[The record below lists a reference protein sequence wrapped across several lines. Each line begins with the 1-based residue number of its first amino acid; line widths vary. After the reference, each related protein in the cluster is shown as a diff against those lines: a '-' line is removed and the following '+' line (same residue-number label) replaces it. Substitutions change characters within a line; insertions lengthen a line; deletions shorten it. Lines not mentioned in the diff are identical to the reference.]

1 MAQTSGAIKLAK
13 LRGLMEA
20 VQVGG
25 IKGKGL
31 QALIINSDDAHQSE
45 YLREHDKR
53 LRFISGF
60 TGSFGTAVIT
70 PHKASLW
77 TDGRYYMQA
86 LAEFDPPEAWTLMR
100 EGSLDTPTRA
110 AWLVS
115 NLPPKSTVGADA
127 NLMSYTE
134 WAILHTSLTA
144 AGHCLMPLEEN
155 LIDKVW
161 GSDQSTATGNVVVP
175 HPLQFS
181 GCSASK
187 KVESCKETMN
197 KNKVK
202 ALVITALDEVA
213 YILNLRGSDIPY
225 NPVFFAYV
233 ILTLDDL
240 HLFIDKSR
248 LSEKAQ
254 QQLVDEKVNV
264 VYHSY
269 EDIHTFLKEIANS
282 CTNDEKVWISNGS
295 SYALHADCGE
305 VKKHTAVTPINIM
318 KAVKNDVEIEGMKA
332 AHIRDAVALVKY
344 FAWLEDKIKNKKE
357 TITEISGATQLENF
371 RKEQEYFV
379 GLSFPTISSVGPHG
393 AIIHYLPT
401 PKTDVPI
408 TEKEVYLC
416 DSGAQYRDGTT
427 DVTRTLHFGNPTN
440 FEREC
445 FTRVFKG
452 QCRLSTSIF
461 PLMVQGNYLD
471 TLARENL
478 WSVGLNYLHGT
489 GHGVGSYLNVH
500 EGPIGISW
508 RPYPDDPGLQPG
520 MFLSN
525 EPGYY
530 EDEKFGV
537 RLENIELVV
546 KANTPYN
553 HKNRGFLTF
562 ETVTLVP
569 IHTKLLDL
577 SLLTDNE
584 IEYLNNYHLRCWN
597 TLRPLLQGPENAP
610 ALEWLQKETRPISK

>member
-25 IKGKGL
+25 IKGKSL
-31 QALIINSDDAHQSE
+31 QALIVNSDDAHQSE

-53 LRFISGF
+53 LSFISGF
-60 TGSFGTAVIT
+60 TGSFGTAIIT
-70 PHKASLW
+70 PHKALLW

-134 WAILHTSLTA
+134 WAVLHTSLTA

-161 GSDQSTATGNVVVP
+161 GSNQPAATGNVVVP

-187 KVESCKETMN
+187 KVELCKETMN

-240 HLFIDKSR
+240 HLFIDKNR

-282 CTNDEKVWISNGS
+282 CTNDEKIWISNGS

-305 VKKHTAVTPINIM
+305 VKKHTAVTPINVM
-318 KAVKNDVEIEGMKA
+318 KAIKNDVEIEGMKA

-344 FAWLEDKIKNKKE
+344 FAWLEDKITNKKE
-357 TITEISGATQLENF
+357 TITEISGATQLENY
-371 RKEQEYFV
+371 RK
-379 GLSFPTISSVGPHG
+379 
-393 AIIHYLPT
+393 
-401 PKTDVPI
+401 
-408 TEKEVYLC
+408 
-416 DSGAQYRDGTT
+416 
-427 DVTRTLHFGNPTN
+427 
-440 FEREC
+440 
-445 FTRVFKG
+445 
-452 QCRLSTSIF
+452 
-461 PLMVQGNYLD
+461 
-471 TLARENL
+471 
-478 WSVGLNYLHGT
+478 
-489 GHGVGSYLNVH
+489 
-500 EGPIGISW
+500 
-508 RPYPDDPGLQPG
+508 
-520 MFLSN
+520 
-525 EPGYY
+525 
-530 EDEKFGV
+530 
-537 RLENIELVV
+537 
-546 KANTPYN
+546 
-553 HKNRGFLTF
+553 
-562 ETVTLVP
+562 
-569 IHTKLLDL
+569 
-577 SLLTDNE
+577 
-584 IEYLNNYHLRCWN
+584 
-597 TLRPLLQGPENAP
+597 
-610 ALEWLQKETRPISK
+610 